1 MRHDDSTSNKIL
13 LLFVLE
19 KLEIP
24 VTEEVLLQ
32 LCSVD
37 NQWIPYFLCRQAI
50 QDLLQSG
57 FIAKIKPTENLA
69 VLSLTQDGIM
79 CISHFYKDI
88 PNSKQKEI
96 AAYINDNRAAYKR
109 QQEFRADYKK
119 TQDGFY
125 MVTLKISQISKVLLE
140 INIEIPEESLA
151 KSIVDGWPQNAPLIY
166 RNLYENLV
174 E

>member
-13 LLFVLE
+13 ILFVLE

-57 FIAKIKPTENLA
+57 FIAKIKASENLT
-69 VLSLTQDGIM
+69 LISITQDGIM

-88 PNSKQKEI
+88 PNSKQKEVS
-96 AAYINDNRAAYKR
+96 AYIKNNRSTYRRK
-109 QQEFRADYKK
+109 QEFRADYTK
-119 TQDGFY
+119 TPDGFY
-125 MVTLKISQISKVLLE
+125 MVSLKVTQISKVLLK
-140 INIEIPEESLA
+140 INLEVSDESIARSITEGWPKNAPTIYRQLYESL
-151 KSIVDGWPQNAPLIY
+151 
-166 RNLYENLV
+166 V

>member
-1 MRHDDSTSNKIL
+1 MRHDDSTANKIL

-19 KLEIP
+19 KIEIP
-24 VTEEVLLQ
+24 ITEEVLLQ

-57 FIAKIKPTENLA
+57 FIAKVKATENLA
-69 VLSLTQDGIM
+69 LLSLTQDGIM

-96 AAYINDNRAAYKR
+96 ATYINNNRAAYRRK
-109 QQEFRADYKK
+109 QEFRADYTK

-125 MVTLKISQISKVLLE
+125 MVRLKVTQISKVLLE
-140 INIEIPEESLA
+140 INIEIPNEEIA
-151 KSIVDGWPQNAPLIY
+151 KSIVEGWPQNAPSIY
-166 RNLYENLV
+166 RGLYENLV